1 MLFDRKKK
9 QSQKQLDSAMLAIN
23 SMLRDIYSNKS
34 SDEYKMKGD
43 ITKSPNYTK
52 IEEMIADLKTLKGY
66 GKQDADDITKMFHT
80 LHRPVFRTMVKEY
93 IMEQNDKNTL
103 FTATYTVGYRILVGE
118 LTRIY
123 AATEATDKGIVYK
136 PDKLSR
142 KSDAS
147 RMIKIYNDRLEQT
160 LNKYVQDMKKYNV
173 DTGVNEAYLA
183 MVTDQMFVETDA
195 VDYIGEAE
203 AINDLSD
210 AEWGSKG
217 MISSRHARTMA
228 VKRGINPFKD
238 PEWKEKLEQTYT
250 KQPGVKPAK
259 EEWAPNQSDKNTV
272 GAIEEAEAI
281 NDLSDEEWGAKGM
294 ISSRHARTMAIK
306 RGISPFKDPE
316 WKEKL
321 EQTYSKQSGV
331 KPVKEDT
338 EDVDTPETDT
348 DGGDD
353 AVQEAAGAAAV
364 AAAAVPGGPIAA
376 GLGKA
381 AAGLTGVTGT
391 LSWYGT
397 TISILA
403 MSVAIIAGL
412 FHGINALFKGL
423 NPVADINNLFMKSYE
438 KKINQLSAVS
448 RLYDETKAA
457 YEEYM
462 KNPATSRS
470 KKVESKYLK
479 NMEKYNIAMN
489 NLSAQIEHYN
499 ERAKKESAEFVS
511 AVEQKLPTNETKPD
525 SGSSNNDNGGNSGS
539 DDDFQF

>member
-43 ITKSPNYTK
+43 ITKSPNYSK

-66 GKQDADDITKMFHT
+66 SKQDADDITKMFHT

-147 RMIKIYNDRLEQT
+147 RMIKLYNDRLEET

-183 MVTDQMFVETDA
+183 MVTDQMFVETDVVNPHDGKA
-195 VDYIGEAE
+195 AFESLVREKAKDSVNTDDFFGSDKDKT
-203 AINDLSD
+203 ND
-210 AEWGSKG
+210 
-217 MISSRHARTMA
+217 
-228 VKRGINPFKD
+228 
-238 PEWKEKLEQTYT
+238 
-250 KQPGVKPAK
+250 VKPAK
-259 EEWAPNQSDKNTV
+259 EEWAPDQSDKNTV
-272 GAIEEAEAI
+272 E
-281 NDLSDEEWGAKGM
+281 
-294 ISSRHARTMAIK
+294 
-306 RGISPFKDPE
+306 
-316 WKEKL
+316 
-321 EQTYSKQSGV
+321 
-331 KPVKEDT
+331 PVKEDA
-338 EDVDTPETDT
+338 EDTDT
-348 DGGDD
+348 DAAEADGGDD
-353 AVQEAAGAAAV
+353 AVQEAAGAAAA

-391 LSWYGT
+391 LAWYGT
-397 TISILA
+397 TIGILA
-403 MSVAIIAGL
+403 MSVGIIAGL

-448 RLYDETKAA
+448 RLYDETKSA

-462 KNPATSRS
+462 KNPESSRS

-511 AVEQKLPTNETKPD
+511 AVEKKLPTNETKPD
-525 SGSSNNDNGGNSGS
+525 SGNNDNGGNSGS

>member
-43 ITKSPNYTK
+43 ITKSPNYSK

-66 GKQDADDITKMFHT
+66 SKQDADDITKMFHT

-103 FTATYTVGYRILVGE
+103 FTATFTVGYRILVGE

-147 RMIKIYNDRLEQT
+147 RMIKLYNDRLEQT

-173 DTGVNEAYLA
+173 ETGVNEAYLA

-195 VDYIGEAE
+195 V
-203 AINDLSD
+203 
-210 AEWGSKG
+210 
-217 MISSRHARTMA
+217 
-228 VKRGINPFKD
+228 NPHD
-238 PEWKEKLEQTYT
+238 G
-250 KQPGVKPAK
+250 GVKPEK
-259 EEWAPNQSDKNTV
+259 EEWAPDQSDKNTV
-272 GAIEEAEAI
+272 E
-281 NDLSDEEWGAKGM
+281 
-294 ISSRHARTMAIK
+294 
-306 RGISPFKDPE
+306 
-316 WKEKL
+316 
-321 EQTYSKQSGV
+321 
-331 KPVKEDT
+331 PVKEDT

-353 AVQEAAGAAAV
+353 AVQEAAGAAAA

-391 LSWYGT
+391 IAWYGT
-397 TISILA
+397 TIGILA
-403 MSVAIIAGL
+403 MSVGIIAGL

-462 KNPATSRS
+462 KNPESSRS

-511 AVEQKLPTNETKPD
+511 AVEKKLPTNETKPD
-525 SGSSNNDNGGNSGS
+525 SGNSNNDNGGNSGS